1 MNDLSTAFAV
11 PNIEGN
17 ARAEDV
23 SKHSAVSRGEI
34 VECGCEVVGRVGWVM
49 LFQSRA
55 GIDYGYSHLQIV
67 QFILQPL
74 CLQSLEQQMQFIIH

>member
-1 MNDLSTAFAV
+1 MNDLTTAFAV

-23 SKHSAVSRGEI
+23 SKHSALSRGEI
-34 VECGCEVVGRVGWVM
+34 VECGCEVVGRVGWVRWVI

-67 QFILQPL
+67 
-74 CLQSLEQQMQFIIH
+74 